1 MKNMIDRYL
10 YDVSKRLPESIRLDV
25 ERELRS
31 NIADMLPENPADEE
45 IEKVLLSL
53 GSPAKLAV
61 RYHPNPRYLIPPELF
76 DDYLM
81 FLKIVAA
88 SLAGLLA
95 ALSVF
100 RVIFGDAGGAGIVE
114 TTVSVVTSLITAA
127 FTGAVHAFLWVT
139 VGFSCVAYFGKDK
152 IGAQWSPKNLPDI
165 PKNTKAVIKRSDT
178 IAGPSFPSCFPSC
191 FWSERCAGLRSSP
204 GMRAGVPAVPLFSEH
219 VVRQFLPLFVIAIL
233 FLLFISVLKLVSG
246 RWTVTVAVA
255 QCVYSIFN
263 TVVGIAFLTRPD
275 VFTEAFVAR
284 FADKLY
290 VTMRCCQVIFIPA

>member
-1 MKNMIDRYL
+1 M
-10 YDVSKRLPESIRLDV
+10 V
-25 ERELRS
+25 
-31 NIADMLPENPADEE
+31 
-45 IEKVLLSL
+45 
-53 GSPAKLAV
+53 
-61 RYHPNPRYLIPPELF
+61 
-76 DDYLM
+76 
-81 FLKIVAA
+81 LKIVAA

-178 IAGPSFPSCFPSC
+178 IAGAVFSILFSVLFLVG
-191 FWSERCAGLRSSP
+191 ALRRP
-204 GMRAGVPAVPLFSEH
+204 PFIAWYEAGVPAVPLFSEH

-290 VTMRCCQVIFIPA
+290 VTDAVLSGHFHTGLTVVLVLIVLGTFGDIVSTISKTVKNYQ